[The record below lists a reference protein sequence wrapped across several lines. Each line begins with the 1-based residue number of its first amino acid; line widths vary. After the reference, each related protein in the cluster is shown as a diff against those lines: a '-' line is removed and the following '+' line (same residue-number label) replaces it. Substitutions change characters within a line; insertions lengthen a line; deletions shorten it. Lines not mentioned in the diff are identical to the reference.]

1 MISMQIFDSGVLAL
15 VSLVI
20 AAIAVTG
27 LMMVA
32 PRLSRAGGTPR
43 GGTRPDVSPEPL
55 PNPDHDSFVIPDD
68 ASELAGDRELALV

>member
-55 PNPDHDSFVIPDD
+55 PNPDDDSFVIPDD